1 MSSFLY
7 LQTDIVVN
15 STSQKL
21 QLQDGMGSKALLQ
34 AAGSNIQQAV
44 SSDYPNGV
52 QLGEIAITGGHNL
65 YCALVYHCYLGKWS
79 ESEKNAAEKVKYEYK
94 IM

>member
-34 AAGSNIQQAV
+34 AAGSNIQHAL
-44 SSDYPNGV
+44 SSDYPNGA

-65 YCALVYHCYLGKWS
+65 YCALVYHCCLGKWS
-79 ESEKNAAEKVKYEYK
+79 ESAKDSAEKVKYEYK